1 MKKAAFLDR
10 DGVINQRARE
20 GEYTTT
26 WKELHI
32 LPGVAEAIG
41 LLNRAGYLVVVVTN
55 QRCVAKGLIS
65 SSQLEDLHKRM
76 CDELARG
83 GGIIDAVYYCPHDF
97 APPCDCRK
105 PKPGMLLQAA
115 REHDIDLAASW
126 MIGDSARDIGAGRAA
141 GCRTIRLLDE
151 NEPADTTAD
160 LTAKSLL
167 EAAQKIIESDNRVGS
182 RTTR

>member
-26 WKELHI
+26 WEELHI
-32 LPGVAEAIG
+32 LPDAARAIG
-41 LLNRAGYLVVVVTN
+41 LLKRAGYLVVVVTN

-76 CDELARG
+76 CDGLSREG
-83 GGIIDAVYYCPHDF
+83 GMIDAIYYCPHDF

-115 REHDIDLAASW
+115 REHNIDLADSW
-126 MIGDSARDIGAGRAA
+126 MIGDSARDMGAGKAA

-151 NEPADTTAD
+151 GEAPDADAD
-160 LTAKSLL
+160 IVAGSLL
-167 EAAQKIIESDNRVGS
+167 EAAQKIIELDERVGS
-182 RTTR
+182 QMTQ

>member
-10 DGVINQRARE
+10 DGVINQRAPE

-26 WKELHI
+26 WEEMHI
-32 LPGVAEAIG
+32 LPGAAQAIG

-65 SSQLEDLHKRM
+65 SSQLENLHNRM

-126 MIGDSARDIGAGRAA
+126 MIGDSARDTGAGKAA

-151 NEPADTTAD
+151 NEVPDANADVVAG
-160 LTAKSLL
+160 SLL
-167 EAAQKIIESDNRVGS
+167 EAAQKIVELDDRVGS
-182 RTTR
+182 QTAR

>member
-26 WKELHI
+26 WEEMRI
-32 LPGVAEAIG
+32 LPGVAQAIG

-55 QRCVAKGLIS
+55 QRCVAKGLIN

-83 GGIIDAVYYCPHDF
+83 SGIIDAVYYCPHDF

-126 MIGDSARDIGAGRAA
+126 MIGDSARDTGAGKNA
-141 GCRTIRLLDE
+141 GCRTIRLLEDGE
-151 NEPADTTAD
+151 APDAKADVVA
-160 LTAKSLL
+160 ASLL
-167 EAAQKIIESDNRVGS
+167 EAAAKVIEPENRIGS
-182 RTTR
+182 QMAG

>member
-10 DGVINQRARE
+10 DGVINERARE

-26 WKELHI
+26 WEEMRI
-32 LPGVAEAIG
+32 LPGVAQAIG

-55 QRCVAKGLIS
+55 QRCIAKGLIN

-115 REHDIDLAASW
+115 REHDIDLATSW
-126 MIGDSARDIGAGRAA
+126 MIGDSARDTGAGKAA
-141 GCRTIRLLDE
+141 GCRTIRLLEDGE
-151 NEPADTTAD
+151 APDAEADVVA
-160 LTAKSLL
+160 ASLL
-167 EAAQKIIESDNRVGS
+167 EAAAKVIEPENRIGS
-182 RTTR
+182 QMAG